1 MNILHQSSAVQPL
14 DGVRRQVYLAGVLRL
29 QAQKAGWLTVDIG
42 QVWLTRSGDF
52 SDHVLASG
60 ERLYLGRGEQ
70 VLVEPWRAGAPARLG
85 WAAGEAAAAPLL
97 ASPAVQPAA
106 PASQAAAQ
114 GHRPPGQL
122 AAC

>member
-70 VLVEPWRAGAPARLG
+70 VLVEPWRAG
-85 WAAGEAAAAPLL
+85 
-97 ASPAVQPAA
+97 
-106 PASQAAAQ
+106 
-114 GHRPPGQL
+114 PPGL
-122 AAC
+122 GGG